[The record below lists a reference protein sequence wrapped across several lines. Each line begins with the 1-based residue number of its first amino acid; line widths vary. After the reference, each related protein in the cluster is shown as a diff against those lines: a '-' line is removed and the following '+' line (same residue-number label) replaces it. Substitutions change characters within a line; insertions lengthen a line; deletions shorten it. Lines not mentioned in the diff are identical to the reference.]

1 MEIQELTSEV
11 EWRAAF
17 PVMRELRTELTQSE
31 FLRLREIMARE
42 GYHLFAARDEN
53 GIVALAGIAVLT
65 NLYYGR
71 HVWVY
76 DLVTASAERS
86 KGYGNRLLSF
96 IEEFARGDN
105 CRCVA
110 LSSGLQR
117 TDAHRFYEQRMSYN
131 KTSYTFQKSLLEEP
145 S

>member
-1 MEIQELTSEV
+1 MQIQELTTED

-17 PVMRELRTELTQSE
+17 PVMRELRTELTLPE
-31 FLRLREIMARE
+31 FLQAREIMARE
-42 GYHLFAARDEN
+42 GYRLFAGR
-53 GIVALAGIAVLT
+53 GKSGLVALAGIAILT

-76 DLVTASAERS
+76 DLVTAAAARS
-86 KGYGNRLLSF
+86 QGHGRHLLGF
-96 IEEFARGDN
+96 VEEWARREN

-117 TDAHRFYEQRMSYN
+117 RDAHRFYEQHLEYDR
-131 KTSYTFQKSLLEEP
+131 TSFVFRKLL
-145 S
+145 